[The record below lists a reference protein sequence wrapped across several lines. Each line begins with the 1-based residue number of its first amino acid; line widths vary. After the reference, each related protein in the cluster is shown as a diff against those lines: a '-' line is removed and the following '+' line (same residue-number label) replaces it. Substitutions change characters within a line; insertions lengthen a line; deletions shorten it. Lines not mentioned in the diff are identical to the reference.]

1 MVRRGG
7 TFYRIPFRRTVFACI
22 TTNAPHEPYLVE
34 EKYAAPYRGNENIIH
49 PEFYGMI
56 SNIDLNFGRLR
67 KKLSDWGIEDN
78 TVLIFMTDNGTAG
91 GCEIDGNEHVL
102 RGYNAGM
109 RGMKTSYYD
118 GGHRVPFFI
127 RWPNGGL
134 DGGRDVEDTS
144 YHVDFFQLWRIYA
157 AFQCRRSSWMASAL
171 RAS

>member
-1 MVRRGG
+1 
-7 TFYRIPFRRTVFACI
+7 
-22 TTNAPHEPYLVE
+22 
-34 EKYAAPYRGNENIIH
+34 
-49 PEFYGMI
+49 MI

-78 TVLIFMTDNGTAG
+78 TVLIFMTDNGTSG

-144 YHVDFFQLWRIYA
+144 YHVDFFQPWRIYA